1 MKTEK
6 LSARKA
12 ELLRQCAGSNES
24 TTEPI
29 PLRDPIDGEPLDEDR
44 FWIKVKRPGALGQ
57 DSLAAEEGRTYT
69 EEIVE
74 LDREDPTKTT
84 VTRRSYTD
92 TRDAPLLREA
102 FKQGLV
108 TAGVCPEIMSND
120 EIGEHKFT
128 GNNDEDWE
136 WLSER
141 PGILFR
147 LVRSAVIE
155 GVFSDVVKAVTEEGE
170 VSVGKSESSMDSPTS
185 L

>member
-1 MKTEK
+1 MRTDKVSNRK
-6 LSARKA
+6 L
-12 ELLRQCAGSNES
+12 ELLRQCAGSNET

-29 PLRDPIDGEPLDEDR
+29 PLRDPVDGEPLDEAR
-44 FWIKVKRPGALGQ
+44 FWITVKRPGALGQ
-57 DSLAAEEGRTYT
+57 DSLAAEESRTFT

-74 LDREDPTKTT
+74 LNREDPSKTV

-120 EIGEHKFT
+120 EIGEHKFSGDSDT
-128 GNNDEDWE
+128 DWE
-136 WLSER
+136 WISER
-141 PGILFR
+141 PALLFR
-147 LVRSAVIE
+147 IVRSAVIE
-155 GVFSDVVKAVTEEGE
+155 GIFSDLTKSVVDEGE
-170 VSVGKSESSMDSPTS
+170 VSVGQSEDNTDSPTS